1 VADRK
6 LIEAAQMGAP
16 QMSKKKPTYEE
27 LEKRV
32 RELEKAE
39 TERKRAMEALR
50 DSEERLRMALKGGNL
65 GTWDWDTKTGKVIR
79 DQGWADM
86 LGYSLEKAQQPT
98 LSNQLIH
105 PEDKEREI
113 KLSAAHQKGKLTFE
127 ESEYRIRKKDGE
139 YIWVHSRGQ
148 VVEKDED
155 GNPTRF
161 SGTIMNIT
169 ERRQAE
175 EKLRKSE
182 EIYRVISGLVTSF
195 AYSIF
200 VESTKKFRPEWV
212 SGKYHK
218 ITGYTLEEVATGGGW
233 ESIVYP
239 EDIPVV
245 KARRARLLS
254 GESDTSEFRI
264 VTKKGKICWL
274 RDYAVS
280 FWDDNHHRIVQI
292 TGAAQDITKRKQ
304 AEEALRESEE
314 KYRLILENSSSAIQH
329 IDTEGKFVLM
339 NRVGIK
345 YLGLEAKDVIGKSI
359 YDIFPETADFHM
371 QRFTEIMK
379 AGKGDKFEDSFEVSS
394 GKHWFL
400 SDIQP
405 VIDDSGNIRG
415 VQIIG
420 DDITERKQ
428 AEEKLRESEERFRS
442 LAENISDCIWEGDE
456 NDIITYV
463 SPNVKDVLGYEPDEM
478 IGKRGYDFM
487 PPEEREY
494 RKKKDK
500 ETLKSRKPFKGVENK
515 NYHKD
520 GRAIEVES
528 SGVPVFDTKGNF
540 RGYRGIDRDITE
552 RKQAEEK
559 LRESENRLTSI
570 YNTVGDVLFYLAV
583 EGEGLYRFISINSA
597 FEKATGLSRESVEGS
612 LVNEIIPEPSLTMVL
627 GKYRQAIEENN
638 IVRWEE
644 TSEYPAG
651 RLVGLVTI
659 APIFDDDSKCT
670 HLVGSV
676 QDITEHKQLEEE
688 RTKTAKL
695 ESIGVLAGGIAHDF
709 NNLLGSVMNNIWICK
724 KEGSNEALGDVEKA
738 IFKARDL
745 TQQLLTFSKGGAP
758 VKKVTSLPGL
768 IKEATGFAL
777 RGSNVECRHYFSED
791 LWSCEIDKGQIN
803 QVIHNVLI
811 NADQAMPNG
820 GVVNVRAANI
830 TIGLQD
836 SLPLDE
842 GHYVKISIKD
852 QGYGIPEEHLL
863 QIFDPYF
870 TTKQKGSGLGL
881 TTSYS
886 IINKH
891 RGFISAES
899 EVQIGT
905 TFHIYLPASF
915 SEIKKIEQVVE
926 DVPYISG
933 RILVLDDEKLLRD
946 SLRVA
951 LTSLG
956 NKVRTTSNGTEA
968 IKLYK
973 KAMKSG
979 QPFDVVILDLTIP
992 GGMGG
997 KETVKKLLEIDPKVK
1012 AIVTSGYSNDLVL
1025 SEYKEYGFVG
1035 EVSKPYQMNELQETL
1050 QSLLKEK
1057 SG

>member
-1 VADRK
+1 MELELR
-6 LIEAAQMGAP
+6 EAHDNM
-16 QMSKKKPTYEE
+16 
-27 LEKRV
+27 EKRV
-32 RELEKAE
+32 QKRTLELAQVNKKLRKKVS
-39 TERKRAMEALR
+39 ERK
-50 DSEERLRMALKGGNL
+50 
-65 GTWDWDTKTGKVIR
+65 
-79 DQGWADM
+79 
-86 LGYSLEKAQQPT
+86 
-98 LSNQLIH
+98 
-105 PEDKEREI
+105 
-113 KLSAAHQKGKLTFE
+113 
-127 ESEYRIRKKDGE
+127 
-139 YIWVHSRGQ
+139 
-148 VVEKDED
+148 
-155 GNPTRF
+155 
-161 SGTIMNIT
+161 
-169 ERRQAE
+169 QAE
-175 EKLRKSE
+175 EALKKSE

-212 SGKYHK
+212 SGRYYK

-274 RDYAVS
+274 RDYTVS
-280 FWDDNHHRIVQI
+280 FWDDNHNRIVRI
-292 TGAAQDITKRKQ
+292 TGASQDITERKQ

-339 NRVGIK
+339 NRVGLK

-379 AGKGDKFEDSFEVSS
+379 AGKGGKFEDSFEVSS

-420 DDITERKQ
+420 DDITERKL
-428 AEEKLRESEERFRS
+428 AEEKLRESEEKFRVITS
-442 LAENISDCIWEGDE
+442 NIPDHIIMQDSDLRYKVVINPQLGLTEA
-456 NDIITYV
+456 DIIGKTDRDFLGREDAEKLTALKRKVLETGESLKLETTLPNLKGENEFFEGSYV
-463 SPNVKDVLGYEPDEM
+463 PKFDSTGKIDGLIGYFRNITENKQAEEALRESEELFRTLSESSPIGIFQTDMDGRVLYLNDQWCSITGMSKQDALGFGWSAALYPGDKQWVLEEWKNHL
-478 IGKRGYDFM
+478 IENKGYDGEFRFIR
-487 PPEEREY
+487 P
-494 RKKKDK
+494 
-500 ETLKSRKPFKGVENK
+500 
-515 NYHKD
+515 
-520 GRAIEVES
+520 
-528 SGVPVFDTKGNF
+528 SGEIRWVHTITSPIRSAAGDIIGHVGANE
-540 RGYRGIDRDITE
+540 DITE
-552 RKQAEEK
+552 RKRAEEA
-559 LRESENRLTSI
+559 LRESEERYRLLTQNI
-570 YNTVGDVLFYLAV
+570 PV
-583 EGEGLYRFISINSA
+583 GLYRNTPGSKGRFIMAN
-597 FEKATGLSRESVEGS
+597 
-612 LVNEIIPEPSLTMVL
+612 
-627 GKYRQAIEENN
+627 QAIAEMFDFDTVEDFMKWPVASLYQNPDDRK
-638 IVRWEE
+638 VF
-644 TSEYPAG
+644 SKKLLSQG
-651 RLVGLVTI
+651 RVVGEHLRLKKRDGTPIWGAVTAQVVHDESGSI
-659 APIFDDDSKCT
+659 IHFD
-670 HLVGSV
+670 GMIE
-676 QDITEHKQLEEE
+676 DITERLQLEDE
-688 RTKTAKL
+688 RARTAKL
-695 ESIGVLAGGIAHDF
+695 ESIGILAGGIAHDF

-820 GVVNVRAANI
+820 GVVNVRVENI

-836 SLPLDE
+836 LLPLDK
-842 GHYVKISIKD
+842 GRYLKISIKD
-852 QGYGIPEEHLL
+852 NGNGMPEEHLL

-870 TTKQKGSGLGL
+870 TTKQEGSGLGL

-886 IINKH
+886 IIKKH
-891 RGFISAES
+891 GGFISAES
-899 EVQIGT
+899 EIQVGT
-905 TFHIYLPASF
+905 TIHIYLPASF
-915 SEIKKIEQVVE
+915 SESKEIEQVVE
-926 DVPYISG
+926 SVLCISG
-933 RILVLDDEKLLRD
+933 RILVLDDDKLLRD
-946 SLRVA
+946 SLRIA
-951 LTSLG
+951 LKSLG

-1012 AIVTSGYSNDLVL
+1012 AIVTSGYSNDRVL

-1035 EVSKPYQMNELQETL
+1035 KVSKPYQMNELQEIL

-1057 SG
+1057 NG